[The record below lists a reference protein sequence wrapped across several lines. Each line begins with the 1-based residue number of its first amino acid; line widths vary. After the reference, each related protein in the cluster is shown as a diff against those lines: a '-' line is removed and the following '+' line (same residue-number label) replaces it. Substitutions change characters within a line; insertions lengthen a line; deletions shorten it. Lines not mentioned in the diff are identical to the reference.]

1 MVLKVIKLVRLLCCA
16 LVLSAAPAWAQSP
29 PAPKV
34 VVVLAGGGAKGFA
47 HLAVLRQLEK
57 DQVPIA
63 RIVGTSMGAVIGGL
77 YAAGLDTRQI
87 EEVIGSLDPAK
98 VALDQLN
105 RLELPSRTREYQQQ
119 YPIEFEFGIK
129 DGGLSFARGVSDGQ
143 RFLALLQQLLAHV
156 PPSVSF
162 DQLKIPF
169 RAVATRYR
177 DGATQVFDKGGLDL
191 AIRASMAAPGVFAPV
206 EINGEVYVDG
216 GLVANLPVEVAL
228 QEGADVVVASYLG
241 ADEGAK
247 DPEPGHA
254 LAVANHMITLLIRQN
269 ERRNLALLRPTDVLV
284 SPALSD
290 VGFAEFG
297 RSAEVIARGETAIG
311 AQRVGFER
319 LAQRVA
325 AARGGQEP
333 PQRAAPAF
341 NEREVRIAEIRVKG
355 QQTVPA
361 AYVQRFF
368 ADVLNQAHDPKVLG
382 DLVDQ
387 LYTEGYFEQVSYKL
401 DHLGG
406 ERYALEVQVTE
417 KAYGPHFFK
426 TSLGFFTELD
436 GVQQFS
442 LGLGYRRPWLTESG
456 TELAVD
462 ARLGS
467 QNDFGVRLS
476 QRLTQGLR
484 GEAYAE
490 LGMQTIPF
498 YVPARFQALNG
509 RGKIA
514 SYDLKRTRAGVG
526 VAYDLSRDTTLR
538 LGLMAG
544 QLSYK
549 VDSARLVGLVIDPAL
564 PPFVEPLED
573 FSDSYGGWRMQW
585 TTDRLDSVSF
595 PTSGYAVNAQWESS
609 LRRGQYQGLQANAR
623 WATQWGPHVLNLGLH
638 LGAEKTA
645 FECANCTTP
654 SFLYLGGFQRLSAYR
669 LAELTGDRLLMGSA
683 TYMYRLT
690 DGGLL
695 RQRAYLGV
703 IGETGDAWETSDGFK
718 AKHSLGVFLAVDSK
732 IGDIYLGVAKGS
744 QGSRNVF
751 LQLGRRFSF

>member
-1 MVLKVIKLVRLLCCA
+1 
-16 LVLSAAPAWAQSP
+16 
-29 PAPKV
+29 
-34 VVVLAGGGAKGFA
+34 
-47 HLAVLRQLEK
+47 
-57 DQVPIA
+57 
-63 RIVGTSMGAVIGGL
+63 MGAVIGGL

-105 RLELPSRTREYQQQ
+105 RLELPNRTREYQQQ

-228 QEGADVVVASYLG
+228 QEGADVVVASFLG

-297 RSAEVIARGETAIG
+297 RAPEVIARGESAIA

-325 AARGGQEP
+325 AARGVA
-333 PQRAAPAF
+333 PQRAMPAF
-341 NEREVRIAEIRVKG
+341 NEREVRIAEVRVKG
-355 QQTVPA
+355 QRTVPA
-361 AYVQRFF
+361 AYVQDFF
-368 ADVLNQAHDPKVLG
+368 AGVLNQAHDPKVVG
-382 DLVDQ
+382 ELVDR

-442 LGLGYRRPWLTESG
+442 LGMGYRRPWLTESG

-462 ARLGS
+462 ARLGTQNEVGLRLS
-467 QNDFGVRLS
+467 QPLS
-476 QRLTQGLR
+476 QRLR
-484 GEAYAE
+484 GELYAE
-490 LGMQTIPF
+490 AGLQSIPL
-498 YVPARFQALNG
+498 YVPYDLQPYNG
-509 RGKIA
+509 KGKIA
-514 SYDLKRTRAGVG
+514 TFDLQRNRVG
-526 VAYDLSRDTTLR
+526 LGLAYDVSRDTTLR
-538 LGLMAG
+538 LGVMGG
-544 QLSYK
+544 QMSLS
-549 VDSARLVGLVIDPAL
+549 VDSARSVNLKGPQASV
-564 PPFVEPLED
+564 PLD
-573 FSDSYGGWRMQW
+573 FSGVSESYGGWRVQW
-585 TTDRLDSVSF
+585 STDRLDSVSF
-595 PTSGYAVNAQWESS
+595 PTEGYSANLQWESG
-609 LRRGQYQGLQANAR
+609 LRRGDYQGLQANAR
-623 WATQWGPHVLNLGLH
+623 WATHWGAHVLNLAMH
-638 LGAEKTA
+638 LGVDRVSSDCEK
-645 FECANCTTP
+645 CTSP
-654 SFLYLGGFQRLSAYR
+654 SFLYLGGFQRMSSFR
-669 LAELTGDRLLMGSA
+669 VAELIGDRVALGSA

-703 IGETGDAWETSDGFK
+703 IGEVGDAWNAGNGFK

-732 IGDIYLGVAKGS
+732 IGDIYLGMAKGS

-751 LQLGRRFSF
+751 LQLGRRFAF

>member
-1 MVLKVIKLVRLLCCA
+1 MCVWA
-16 LVLSAAPAWAQSP
+16 LVALPAWAQSP

-105 RLELPSRTREYQQQ
+105 RLELPNRTREYQQQ

-177 DGATQVFDKGGLDL
+177 DGATQVFDRGALDL

-228 QEGADVVVASYLG
+228 QEGADVVVASFLG

-297 RSAEVIARGETAIG
+297 RAPEVIARGESAIA

-325 AARGGQEP
+325 AARGVA
-333 PQRAAPAF
+333 PQRAMPAF
-341 NEREVRIAEIRVKG
+341 NEREVRIAEVRVKG
-355 QQTVPA
+355 QRTVPA
-361 AYVQRFF
+361 AYVQDFF
-368 ADVLNQAHDPKVLG
+368 AGVLNQAHDPKVVG
-382 DLVDQ
+382 ELVDR

-442 LGLGYRRPWLTESG
+442 LGMGYRRPWLTESG

-462 ARLGS
+462 ARLGTQNEVGLRLS
-467 QNDFGVRLS
+467 QPLS
-476 QRLTQGLR
+476 QRLR
-484 GEAYAE
+484 GELYAE
-490 LGMQTIPF
+490 AGLQSIPL
-498 YVPARFQALNG
+498 YVPYALQPDNG
-509 RGKIA
+509 KGKIA
-514 SYDLKRTRAGVG
+514 TVDLQRNRVG
-526 VAYDLSRDTTLR
+526 LGLAYDVSRDTTLR
-538 LGLMAG
+538 LGVIGG
-544 QLSYK
+544 QMSYV
-549 VDSARLVGLVIDPAL
+549 VDSARSVNLVVPGGIYTMDVID
-564 PPFVEPLED
+564 VSE
-573 FSDSYGGWRMQW
+573 SYGGWRLQW
-585 TTDRLDSVSF
+585 STDRLDSVSF
-595 PTSGYAVNAQWESS
+595 PTEGYSANLQWESG
-609 LRRGQYQGLQANAR
+609 LRKGDYQGLQANGR
-623 WATQWGPHVLNLGLH
+623 WATHWGGHVLNLALH
-638 LGAEKTA
+638 LGADRSNPD
-645 FECANCTTP
+645 CDRCTSP
-654 SFLYLGGFQRLSAYR
+654 SFLYLGGFQRMSSFR
-669 LAELTGDRLLMGSA
+669 VAELTGDRVALGSA
-683 TYMYRLT
+683 TYMYRLS

-695 RQRAYLGV
+695 RQRAYVGV
-703 IGETGDAWETSDGFK
+703 IGEVGDAWSAGEERFS
-718 AKHSLGVFLAVDSK
+718 AKYSLGAFLAIDSK

-751 LQLGRRFSF
+751 LQLGRRFAF

>member
-1 MVLKVIKLVRLLCCA
+1 MRGVIRACFLVVLLC
-16 LVLSAAPAWAQSP
+16 VGSFAWAQ
-29 PAPKV
+29 PKV

-77 YAAGLDTRQI
+77 YAAGLETDQI
-87 EEVIGSLDPAK
+87 EEVIGNLDPAK
-98 VALDQLN
+98 VALDQFN
-105 RLELPSRTREYQQQ
+105 RLELPNRTREYQQQ
-119 YPIEFEFGIK
+119 YPIEFEFGVK
-129 DGGLSFARGVSDGQ
+129 DAGLTFARGVSDGQ

-177 DGATQVFDKGGLDL
+177 DGATQVFDRGALDL

-206 EINGEVYVDG
+206 EIDGEVYVDG
-216 GLVANLPVEVAL
+216 GLVANLPVDVAL
-228 QEGADVVVASYLG
+228 AEGADVVVASYLG
-241 ADEGAK
+241 ADEGRTAST
-247 DPEPGHA
+247 PGHA

-269 ERRNLALLRPTDVLV
+269 EQRNLAQLRGQDVLV
-284 SPALSD
+284 SPKLSD
-290 VGFAEFG
+290 IGFAEFG
-297 RSAEVIARGETAIG
+297 RATEVIARGQAAI
-311 AQRVGFER
+311 AVQQVAFQR

-325 AARGGQEP
+325 MASDKGADHRRVATSFDQ
-333 PQRAAPAF
+333 
-341 NEREVRIAEIRVKG
+341 REVVISEIRVKG
-355 QQTVPA
+355 QQAVPA
-361 AYVQRFF
+361 AYVQGFF
-368 ADVLNQAHDPKVLG
+368 ADVLNQPHDPKTLSA
-382 DLVDQ
+382 LVDG

-442 LGLGYRRPWLTESG
+442 LGVGYRRPWLTESG

-467 QNDFGVRLS
+467 SNEFGARLIQPIT
-476 QRLTQGLR
+476 QRLR
-484 GEAYAE
+484 GEAYVE
-490 LGMQTIPF
+490 LGMQSLPL
-498 YVPARFQALNG
+498 YVPALWHPFNG
-509 RGKIA
+509 RGKLA
-514 SYDLKRTRAGVG
+514 TYDLQRTRAGAG

-538 LGLMAG
+538 VGLMASRS
-544 QLSYK
+544 SYK
-549 VDSARLVGLVIDPAL
+549 VDSARVVGVVSDPTL
-564 PPFVEPLED
+564 PYELLEWPD
-573 FSDSYGGWRMQW
+573 GSESYGGWRAQW
-585 TTDRLDSVSF
+585 VTDRLDSVSF
-595 PTSGYAVNAQWESS
+595 PTAGYSVHVQWEGS
-609 LRRGQYQGLQANAR
+609 LSKGEYQGLKANAR
-623 WATQWGPHVLNLGLH
+623 WAKQWGSHVLNLGLYM
-638 LGAEKTA
+638 GVDDSKAGCEK
-645 FECANCTTP
+645 CTTP
-654 SFLYLGGFQRLSAYR
+654 SFLYLGGFQRLSSYR
-669 LAELTGDRLLMGSA
+669 LAELQGDRMLMGSA
-683 TYMYRLT
+683 TYMYRLS

-703 IGETGDAWETSDGFK
+703 IGETGDAWDVGSGFK

-732 IGDIYLGVAKGS
+732 IGDIYLGMAKGS

>member
-1 MVLKVIKLVRLLCCA
+1 MTLVRLLMCVWA
-16 LVLSAAPAWAQSP
+16 LVALPAWAQSP

-105 RLELPSRTREYQQQ
+105 RLELPNRTREYQQQ
-119 YPIEFEFGIK
+119 YPIEFEFGLK

-228 QEGADVVVASYLG
+228 QEGADVVVASFLG

-297 RSAEVIARGETAIG
+297 RAPEVIARGESAIA

-325 AARGGQEP
+325 AARGVV
-333 PQRAAPAF
+333 PQRAMPAF
-341 NEREVRIAEIRVKG
+341 NEREVRIAEVRVKG
-355 QQTVPA
+355 QRTVPA
-361 AYVQRFF
+361 AYVQDFF
-368 ADVLNQAHDPKVLG
+368 AGVLNQAHDPKVVG
-382 DLVDQ
+382 ELVDR

-442 LGLGYRRPWLTESG
+442 LGMGYRRPWLTESG

-467 QNDFGVRLS
+467 HNDLGVRLT
-476 QRLTQGLR
+476 QRLTPSLR
-484 GEAYAE
+484 AEAYVE
-490 LGMQTIPF
+490 LGLQTIPL
-498 YVPARFQALNG
+498 YVPAEEQALNG

-514 SYDLKRTRAGVG
+514 NYDLQRTRTGLG

-538 LGLMAG
+538 VGLMAG
-544 QLSYK
+544 RQSFK
-549 VDSARLVGLVIDPAL
+549 VDSARLVGFVRDPAEAPDVYSL
-564 PPFVEPLED
+564 RD

-595 PTSGYAVNAQWESS
+595 PTSGYALNVLWESS
-609 LRRGQYQGLQANAR
+609 LRRGEYQGVQANAR
-623 WATQWGPHVLNLGLH
+623 WATQWGPHVLNLGLY
-638 LGAEKTA
+638 LGAEETA
-645 FECANCTTP
+645 FDCANCTTP

-669 LAELTGDRLLMGSA
+669 LAELKGERLLMGSA

-703 IGETGDAWETSDGFK
+703 IGEVGDAWNAGDGFK

-732 IGDIYLGVAKGS
+732 IGDIYLGMAKGS

-751 LQLGRRFSF
+751 LQLGRRFSL

>member
-1 MVLKVIKLVRLLCCA
+1 MTLVRLLMCVWA
-16 LVLSAAPAWAQSP
+16 LVALPAWAQSP

-105 RLELPSRTREYQQQ
+105 RLELPNRTREYQQQ

-228 QEGADVVVASYLG
+228 QEGADVVVASFLG

-297 RSAEVIARGETAIG
+297 RAPEVIARGESAIA

-325 AARGGQEP
+325 AARGVV
-333 PQRAAPAF
+333 PQRAMPAF
-341 NEREVRIAEIRVKG
+341 NEREVRIAEVRVKG
-355 QQTVPA
+355 QRTVPA
-361 AYVQRFF
+361 AYVQDFF
-368 ADVLNQAHDPKVLG
+368 AGVLNQAHDPKVVG
-382 DLVDQ
+382 ELVDR

-442 LGLGYRRPWLTESG
+442 LGMGYRRPWLTESG

-462 ARLGS
+462 ARLGT
-467 QNDFGVRLS
+467 QNEGGVRLS
-476 QRLTQGLR
+476 QPLSQRLR
-484 GEAYAE
+484 GELYAE
-490 LGMQTIPF
+490 AGLQSIPL
-498 YVPARFQALNG
+498 YVPYDLQPYNG
-509 RGKIA
+509 KGKIA
-514 SYDLKRTRAGVG
+514 TVDLQRNRVG
-526 VAYDLSRDTTLR
+526 LGLAYDVSRDTTLR
-538 LGLMAG
+538 LGVMGG
-544 QLSYK
+544 QMSLS
-549 VDSARLVGLVIDPAL
+549 VDSARSVNLKGPQASV
-564 PPFVEPLED
+564 PLD
-573 FSDSYGGWRMQW
+573 FSDVSESYGGWRVQW
-585 TTDRLDSVSF
+585 STDRLDSVSF
-595 PTSGYAVNAQWESS
+595 PTEGYSANLQWESG
-609 LRRGQYQGLQANAR
+609 LRKGDYQGLQANAR
-623 WATQWGPHVLNLGLH
+623 WATHWGPYVLNLALH
-638 LGAEKTA
+638 LGADRSNPD
-645 FECANCTTP
+645 CDRCTSP
-654 SFLYLGGFQRLSAYR
+654 SFLYLGGFQRMSSFR
-669 LAELTGDRLLMGSA
+669 VAELTGDRVALGSA

-703 IGETGDAWETSDGFK
+703 IGEVGDAWNAGDGFK

-732 IGDIYLGVAKGS
+732 IGDIYLGMAKGS

-751 LQLGRRFSF
+751 LQLGRRFAF

>member
-1 MVLKVIKLVRLLCCA
+1 MVQKVMKLVRLLWCV
-16 LVLSAAPAWAQSP
+16 LVLVAAPAWAQSP
-29 PAPKV
+29 PPPKV

-77 YAAGLDTRQI
+77 YAAGLDTQQI
-87 EEVIGSLDPAK
+87 EQVIGSLDPAK

-105 RLELPSRTREYQQQ
+105 RLELPNRTREYQQQ
-119 YPIEFEFGIK
+119 YPIEFEFGVK

-177 DGATQVFDKGGLDL
+177 DGATQVFDQGALDL
-191 AIRASMAAPGVFAPV
+191 AIRASMAAPGVFAPI
-206 EINGEVYVDG
+206 EIGGEVYVDG
-216 GLVANLPVEVAL
+216 GLVANLPIEVAL
-228 QEGADVVVASYLG
+228 QGGADVIVASYLG
-241 ADEGAK
+241 AAEGDK
-247 DPEPGHA
+247 NPTPGHA
-254 LAVANHMITLLIRQN
+254 LEVANHMITLLIQQN
-269 ERRNLALLRPTDVLV
+269 ERRNLALLRPQDVLV
-284 SPALSD
+284 SPRLSD
-290 VGFAEFG
+290 VGFADFG
-297 RSAEVIARGETAIG
+297 RSAEVIARGETAIA
-311 AQRVGFER
+311 AQRAAFNR

-325 AARGGQEP
+325 ASSPAGV
-333 PQRAAPAF
+333 QRAAPAF
-341 NEREVRIAEIRVKG
+341 DQREAVISEIRVKG
-355 QQTVPA
+355 QQAVPE

-368 ADVLNQAHDPKVLG
+368 ADRLNQVHDPKAVG
-382 DLVDQ
+382 ALVDK

-406 ERYALEVQVTE
+406 ERYALDVQVTE

-442 LGLGYRRPWLTESG
+442 LGVGYRRPWLTESG

-462 ARLGS
+462 ARLGT
-467 QNDFGVRLS
+467 QNEFGARLIQPLS
-476 QRLTQGLR
+476 QGLR

-490 LGMQTIPF
+490 LGLQTIPF
-498 YVPARFQALNG
+498 YVPVEFREFNG
-509 RGKIA
+509 RGKLA
-514 SYDLKRTRAGVG
+514 SYDLRRTRAGVG
-526 VAYDLSRDTTLR
+526 LAYDLSRDTTLR

-549 VDSARLVGLVIDPAL
+549 VDSSRIVGLMVDPQL
-564 PPFVEPLED
+564 PLFVDSLVD
-573 FSDSYGGWRMQW
+573 FSESYGGWRMQW

-595 PTSGYAVNAQWESS
+595 PTSGYGVNVQWESS
-609 LRRGQYQGLQANAR
+609 FRSGQYQSLRANAR
-623 WATQWGPHVLNLGLH
+623 WAKRWGPHVLNLGFQ
-638 LGAEKTA
+638 LGADDAKTDCEK
-645 FECANCTTP
+645 CTSP

-669 LAELTGDRLLMGSA
+669 LAELPGDRMLMGSA
-683 TYMYRLT
+683 TYMYRLS

-695 RQRAYLGV
+695 RQQAYLGV
-703 IGETGDAWETSDGFK
+703 IGETGDAWDSENSFK

>member
-1 MVLKVIKLVRLLCCA
+1 MTLVRLLMCVWA
-16 LVLSAAPAWAQSP
+16 LVALPAWAQSP

-105 RLELPSRTREYQQQ
+105 RLELPNRTREYQQQ
-119 YPIEFEFGIK
+119 YPIEFEFGLK

-228 QEGADVVVASYLG
+228 QEGADVVVASFLG

-297 RSAEVIARGETAIG
+297 RAPEVIARGESAIA

-325 AARGGQEP
+325 AARGVV
-333 PQRAAPAF
+333 PQRAMPAF
-341 NEREVRIAEIRVKG
+341 NEREVRIAEVRVKG
-355 QQTVPA
+355 QRTVPA
-361 AYVQRFF
+361 AYVQDFF
-368 ADVLNQAHDPKVLG
+368 AGVLNQAHDPKVVG
-382 DLVDQ
+382 ELVDR

-442 LGLGYRRPWLTESG
+442 LGMGYRRPWLTESG

-462 ARLGS
+462 ARLGT
-467 QNDFGVRLS
+467 QNEVGLRLS
-476 QRLTQGLR
+476 QPLSQWLR
-484 GEAYAE
+484 GELYAE
-490 LGMQTIPF
+490 AGLQSIPL
-498 YVPARFQALNG
+498 YVPYDLQPYNG
-509 RGKIA
+509 KGKIA
-514 SYDLKRTRAGVG
+514 TFDLQRNRVG
-526 VAYDLSRDTTLR
+526 LGLAYDVSRDTTLR
-538 LGLMAG
+538 LGVMGG
-544 QLSYK
+544 QMSLS
-549 VDSARLVGLVIDPAL
+549 VDSARSVNLKGPQASV
-564 PPFVEPLED
+564 PLD
-573 FSDSYGGWRMQW
+573 FSGVSESYGGWRVQW
-585 TTDRLDSVSF
+585 STDRLDSVSF
-595 PTSGYAVNAQWESS
+595 PTEGYSANLQWESG
-609 LRRGQYQGLQANAR
+609 LRRGDYQGLQANAR
-623 WATQWGPHVLNLGLH
+623 WATHWGPHVLNLALH
-638 LGAEKTA
+638 LGADRSNPD
-645 FECANCTTP
+645 CDRCTSP
-654 SFLYLGGFQRLSAYR
+654 SFLYLGGFQRMSSFR
-669 LAELTGDRLLMGSA
+669 VAELTGDRVALGSA
-683 TYMYRLT
+683 TYMYRLS

-703 IGETGDAWETSDGFK
+703 IGEVGDAWNAGDGFK

-732 IGDIYLGVAKGS
+732 IGDIYLGMAKGS

-751 LQLGRRFSF
+751 LQLGRRFTF